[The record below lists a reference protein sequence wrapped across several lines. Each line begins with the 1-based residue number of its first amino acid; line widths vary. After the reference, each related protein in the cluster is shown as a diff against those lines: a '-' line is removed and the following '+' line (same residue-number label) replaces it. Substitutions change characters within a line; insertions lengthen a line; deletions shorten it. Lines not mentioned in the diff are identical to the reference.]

1 MKTLMIVAHPELE
14 KSIANKY
21 ISTTIK
27 EKVEDIEVR
36 DIFKLYP
43 DYKID
48 IEAEHEA
55 LLKAD
60 TIIFQYPFY
69 WYNMPAIL
77 KAWFDAVFSF
87 NFAYG
92 PEGDKLKGKNF
103 LLSFTVGGPSDA
115 YSPLGYNHFRIE
127 DFLKPMEQSAYLAKM
142 NYLDPIYEHG
152 MVFIPGVYN
161 TQEIVE
167 QRAEKQLDRI
177 ITTLKSLSEADP
189 EQKIKDFIK
198 DWFAQF
204 DVLGDEGY
212 FTNHLLKETVLKFPE
227 GEFRGHEGFKEWY
240 DGIRKTIKPDNKHTI
255 KSIVVTES
263 NGLYNVD
270 LNVSLEAETVS
281 GEALNLN
288 VKEDWKVEIT
298 RDDRMKIH
306 EYIVQPL

>member
-1 MKTLMIVAHPELE
+1 MKTLMIVAHPNLDN
-14 KSIANKY
+14 SIANKY
-21 ISTTIK
+21 ISSSIQDKVK
-27 EKVEDIEVR
+27 EIEVR
-36 DIFKLYP
+36 EIFKLYP

-60 TIIFQYPFY
+60 TVIFQYPFY

-77 KAWFDAVFSF
+77 KLWFDEVFSF

-127 DFLKPMEQSAYLAKM
+127 DFLKPMEQSAYMAQM
-142 NYLDPIYEHG
+142 NYLDPIYVHG
-152 MVFIPGVYN
+152 MVYVPGVYN

-167 QRAEKQLDRI
+167 QRAEKQLKSI
-177 ITTLKSLSEADP
+177 VETLNALSNADP

-198 DWFAQF
+198 EWFAQF

-212 FTNHLLKETVLKFPE
+212 FTNHLLKDTVLQFPE
-227 GEFRGHEGFKEWY
+227 GKFIGHEGFKEWY
-240 DGIRKTIKPDNKHTI
+240 DGIRQTIKPNNKHSV

-270 LNVSLEAETVS
+270 LNVSLEAELTS
-281 GEALNLN
+281 GESLNLN

-298 RDDRMKIH
+298 RDGRVKIH
-306 EYIVQPL
+306 EYIVKPL